1 MRPNFVQ
8 ALLEDKIF
16 LCKTG
21 TARNELTKSFVH
33 MSSCAVDIVTGSEH
47 SKITKYVEEQKLLR
61 AEEKAV
67 KTMLDIKESE

>member
-1 MRPNFVQ
+1 
-8 ALLEDKIF
+8 
-16 LCKTG
+16 
-21 TARNELTKSFVH
+21 

>member
-1 MRPNFVQ
+1 
-8 ALLEDKIF
+8 
-16 LCKTG
+16 
-21 TARNELTKSFVH
+21 
-33 MSSCAVDIVTGSEH
+33 MSSCTVDIVTGSEH